1 MAYRF
6 LKNILQL
13 PSSRTLRRVT
23 EKIDIMPGLNDII
36 FNSIELKMKNLK
48 DDAKDF
54 MLCVDE
60 MAIKT
65 NLFYNLSKDCII
77 GFNNSYDQKTYEPAK
92 HVLCFM
98 IRSLNYNLKQ
108 PVAYYFINN
117 SCTGITLQ
125 NTIVAVITK
134 LQSIGINIRVFT
146 TDQGPN
152 FYSFSTKMH
161 VSSERPFFFVN
172 GKKIYYVFDP
182 PHLLKSTRNNF
193 YKYKL
198 QLSNNLT
205 DKKYLD
211 DFFKADQGLNRCAPK
226 LSVAHIHP
234 GPFQKMKV
242 CYAAQVFSA
251 TVAAGM
257 RNCIINGTLPPA
269 ANTTINFIDD
279 MDKLF
284 DLLNSKPKV
293 GSKDFNRPFKNT
305 QKQRD
310 HLLKML
316 KFFKNIRV
324 METKIIDGKTELID
338 VTQRMK
344 FLNGWQITIN
354 SLLQLWEDVQTPL
367 YALCTYRLCQDCLEN
382 LFGSFRNQNGNNV
395 NPTPI
400 QFLWAFKKI
409 FFLNYFKHS
418 EGSNCLEDLDEIL
431 TNIGDTT
438 FPLNN

>member
-1 MAYRF
+1 
-6 LKNILQL
+6 L
-13 PSSRTLRRVT
+13 
-23 EKIDIMPGLNDII
+23 
-36 FNSIELKMKNLK
+36 KNLK

-77 GFNNSYDQKTYEPAK
+77 GFNSYDQKTYEPAK
-92 HVLCFM
+92 HVLCFK

-125 NTIVAVITK
+125 NTIVAVITR
-134 LQSIGINIRVFT
+134 LQSIGINIRVFI

-182 PHLLKSTRNNF
+182 PHLLKSTRHNF

-198 QLSNNLT
+198 QLSNDLT
-205 DKKYLD
+205 DKKYLNE
-211 DFFKADQGLNRCAPK
+211 FLKADQGLNRCAPK

-234 GPFQKMKV
+234 GPIKKMRV

-251 TVAAGM
+251 TVVAGM

-269 ANTTINFIDD
+269 ANTTVNFIDD
-279 MDKLF
+279 TDKLF

-316 KFFKNIRV
+316 NIFKNKRV

-344 FLNGWQITIN
+344 FLNG
-354 SLLQLWEDVQTPL
+354 
-367 YALCTYRLCQDCLEN
+367 
-382 LFGSFRNQNGNNV
+382 
-395 NPTPI
+395 
-400 QFLWAFKKI
+400 
-409 FFLNYFKHS
+409 
-418 EGSNCLEDLDEIL
+418 
-431 TNIGDTT
+431 
-438 FPLNN
+438 